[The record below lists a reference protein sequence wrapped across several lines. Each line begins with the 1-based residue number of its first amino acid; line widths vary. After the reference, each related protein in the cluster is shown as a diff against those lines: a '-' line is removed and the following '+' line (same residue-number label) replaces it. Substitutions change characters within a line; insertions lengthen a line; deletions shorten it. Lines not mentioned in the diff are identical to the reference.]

1 MTDPFAA
8 LVRGAMAD
16 KGLGLRELCR
26 DAGLDASFFSKVL
39 AGKRSPPSEEEALG
53 RLAACLGLDETR
65 LVVAAGRLPAAWS
78 ALKTDPAAFAA
89 VDSLLAR
96 RRARP
101 AAWTRPAEAPARA
114 PARLEDELL

>member
-8 LVRGAMAD
+8 LVREAMAE

-39 AGKRSPPSEEEALG
+39 AGKRSPPSEEEALA
-53 RLAACLGLDETR
+53 RLAACLGLDESR
-65 LVVAAGRLPAAWS
+65 LVVAAGRLPAAWR
-78 ALKTDPAAFAA
+78 AVQTDPGVFAA
-89 VDSLLAR
+89 VDALLAGRPR
-96 RRARP
+96 RPSSWSRP
-101 AAWTRPAEAPARA
+101 VESPSRV